1 MISYSREIPLKY
13 DVDVFVAG
21 GGPAGVAAALA
32 ASRLGRRV
40 FLAEAQGSLGG
51 AGTAGLVPSFATFG
65 DGVHILADGIGREL
79 RERARPDVPLDT
91 YWTPIRVEDLKRAYD
106 DMIAE
111 STVEYSLF
119 TTVCDVVATD
129 GHVDYVVLTAKSG
142 LFAVKA
148 SIYIDCTGDADLC
161 ALGGGQYET
170 GDAEGHVMPSTLC
183 SMWAGI
189 DYGRVTLGDGAKLEE
204 AFKDGV
210 FTYEDRH
217 LSGIFPTDKTLGV
230 GGGNVGHTFGV
241 DPLDEISLTKAVTWG
256 RRSMLEYRR
265 YYQGYLPGYEKAEPI
280 MTGNVLGVRESRRVT
295 CDYTLCVDD
304 FVARAVFDDEIG
316 RYCYPVDIH
325 VMTTDKSEYS
335 RFQQEYGKTYRY
347 EKGESYGI
355 PFRSLIP
362 VSFSNML
369 VAGRCMGTDRQ
380 MQASIRVM
388 PGCFITGQAAGAA
401 AARAVD
407 SGETRRVKAEALQE
421 KLVSLGAYLPNYRK
435 TKA

>member
-1 MISYSREIPLKY
+1 MAFSWLWEMWLYEH
-13 DVDVFVAG
+13 
-21 GGPAGVAAALA
+21 
-32 ASRLGRRV
+32 
-40 FLAEAQGSLGG
+40 
-51 AGTAGLVPSFATFG
+51 T
-65 DGVHILADGIGREL
+65 
-79 RERARPDVPLDT
+79 
-91 YWTPIRVEDLKRAYD
+91 D

-111 STVEYSLF
+111 STVAYSLF

-170 GDAEGHVMPSTLC
+170 GDAEGRVMPSTLC
-183 SMWAGI
+183 SIWAGI

-217 LSGIFPTDKTLGV
+217 LSGIFPTDKALGV

-388 PGCFITGQAAGAA
+388 PGC
-401 AARAVD
+401 V
-407 SGETRRVKAEALQE
+407 
-421 KLVSLGAYLPNYRK
+421 
-435 TKA
+435 